1 MLASA
6 AARVQPASPAAR
18 LAPVLV
24 AVRAEPIASA
34 AGIFHGVARETEVPS
49 GAVPGD
55 STARPRAATAI
66 VAPPVGHLAAAQA
79 PGAAASVVAEDSA
92 VAVAVVSAVAVGEAA
107 EAVADAAGSRAD
119 LKRQSQEQRNV

>member
-1 MLASA
+1 VRALAT
-6 AARVQPASPAAR
+6 ARVEPASPAAR

-55 STARPRAATAI
+55 STAKPRAVTAI
-66 VAPPVGHLAAAQA
+66 VASRVGDLAAAQA
-79 PGAAASVVAEDSA
+79 PAAAASVVAEDSA
-92 VAVAVVSAVAVGEAA
+92 VAVAVSVAAGEAA

-119 LKRQSQEQRNV
+119 LRTTIAGAT

>member
-1 MLASA
+1 VRVSA
-6 AARVQPASPAAR
+6 TARVQPASPAAQ

-34 AGIFHGVARETEVPS
+34 AGIFHGGARETEVPS

-55 STARPRAATAI
+55 STARPRAVIAI
-66 VAPPVGHLAAAQA
+66 VAPRVGDLAAAQA
-79 PGAAASVVAEDSA
+79 PGAVASVVAADSA
-92 VAVAVVSAVAVGEAA
+92 AAVVSVAVGEAA

-119 LKRQSQEQRNV
+119 LRTAIAGAT

>member
-1 MLASA
+1 VLASA
-6 AARVQPASPAAR
+6 AARVQPASPTAR

-24 AVRAEPIASA
+24 AARAEPIASA
-34 AGIFHGVARETEVPS
+34 AGIFHGVARATEVPS
-49 GAVPGD
+49 AAVPGD
-55 STARPRAATAI
+55 STAKPRAATAI

-92 VAVAVVSAVAVGEAA
+92 VAVVSVAAGEAA
-107 EAVADAAGSRAD
+107 EAGADAAGSRAD